1 MINGLLSDNG
11 FILPRTEQLD
21 QLRIVHPGF
30 LGNILIGIVAAGLS
44 WGLYGPLSMTPIFS
58 PLPVTESLTLS
69 ALVGAVVVG
78 IGGARWITN
87 EIDKKVLR
95 VAASKAAA
103 DLLSYQY
110 AVCSG
115 LDVVRVRPF
124 NHIGPRQEPQYA
136 VAHFAKQLF
145 DFGGELRS
153 GFIPVRRNF

>member
-1 MINGLLSDNG
+1 MAISIWLLLLIVCAAGAVGGMINGLLSDNG

-69 ALVGAVVVG
+69 ALVGAVIVG

-95 VAASKAAA
+95 VAASRAAA
-103 DLLSYQY
+103 APAAPEAS
-110 AVCSG
+110 
-115 LDVVRVRPF
+115 
-124 NHIGPRQEPQYA
+124 
-136 VAHFAKQLF
+136 KQIMSASPAEALTIAQK
-145 DFGGELRS
+145 L
-153 GFIPVRRNF
+153 